1 MWSEVG
7 TRRYSYR
14 MRTDGPWIGYSVTA
28 DVVDGRVRTI
38 HDYVEEG
45 RGGHGHPTF
54 FRLGQPE
61 VDAGSDH
68 HVLWLR
74 HANIKIY

>member
-1 MWSEVG
+1 MEEMFEAIEQDG
-7 TRRYSYR
+7 EYRARY
-14 MRTDGPWIGYSVTA
+14 DA
-28 DVVDGRVRTI
+28 DD
-38 HDYVEEG
+38 
-45 RGGHGHPTF
+45 GHPTF

-74 HANIKIY
+74 HANIKIQ